1 MVEKPD
7 FSKFKQL
14 FNSESTSE
22 HFKKSFGR
30 APLFIFDSVNILQQ
44 SESGMK
50 KLLSFAKSA
59 LRNKYFRII
68 LAGSEGW
75 TPEYVSKHFNL
86 FRLNSLQL
94 PPEFTEEE
102 SYNFHKCLR
111 KMDSEE
117 IIKKTYSLIKGHPD
131 EYRYFARLADNYPDP
146 LSEGNYFK
154 IINRM
159 LITISRDFLKS
170 SINFVKI
177 YENMIKDLKKEPSKI
192 LSSIKL
198 MNLLINNKGPLPVI
212 TVEKLIDDEIMSEN
226 VFKKYSIDSEE
237 DLIDFQ
243 TNLHR
248 VFASKNMGYFNG
260 TSYKVKWT
268 FEQFKDSLKKNYAFE
283 I

>member
-1 MVEKPD
+1 MERPN
-7 FSKFKQL
+7 FAKFQRL
-14 FNSESTSE
+14 FNSKSISE
-22 HFKKSFGR
+22 YFKKTFGR
-30 APLFIFDSVNILQQ
+30 APVFIFDSVNILQQ

-75 TPEYVSKHFNL
+75 TPEYVSKHFNP

-94 PPEFTEEE
+94 LSEFTEEE

-131 EYRYFARLADNYPDP
+131 EYSHFARLADIYPDL
-146 LSEGNYFK
+146 LSEDNYVK

-159 LITISRDFLKS
+159 LITISRDFENS

-177 YENMIKDLKKEPSKI
+177 
-192 LSSIKL
+192 
-198 MNLLINNKGPLPVI
+198 
-212 TVEKLIDDEIMSEN
+212 
-226 VFKKYSIDSEE
+226 
-237 DLIDFQ
+237 
-243 TNLHR
+243 
-248 VFASKNMGYFNG
+248 
-260 TSYKVKWT
+260 
-268 FEQFKDSLKKNYAFE
+268 
-283 I
+283 

>member
-1 MVEKPD
+1 
-7 FSKFKQL
+7 
-14 FNSESTSE
+14 
-22 HFKKSFGR
+22 
-30 APLFIFDSVNILQQ
+30 
-44 SESGMK
+44 
-50 KLLSFAKSA
+50 
-59 LRNKYFRII
+59 
-68 LAGSEGW
+68 
-75 TPEYVSKHFNL
+75 
-86 FRLNSLQL
+86 
-94 PPEFTEEE
+94 
-102 SYNFHKCLR
+102 
-111 KMDSEE
+111 MDSEE